1 MPDPKQTPEGERLN
15 LMRLQ
20 LRYCSDPDL
29 TALPPRPS
37 LLDHLTGN
45 AAEVIKKRQA
55 AITACENKIIEPA
68 ARDFSQLRELQ
79 EKRIEIL
86 EQRTD
91 DLEQLYQRQGKRAD
105 DNLCVI
111 VGLREK
117 VAALGGP
124 PFEMTKEVRELKK
137 LCDVRLQEMNK
148 EMEKE
153 AKPQKQESVP
163 EKQQPVPYERPKGT
177 LFAKN

>member
-15 LMRLQ
+15 LMRFQ
-20 LRYCSDPDL
+20 LRFCSDPDL
-29 TALPPRPS
+29 TPLPPRPS

-45 AAEVIKKRQA
+45 AAEVIRKRQA
-55 AITACENKIIEPA
+55 AITACENKAIEPV

-79 EKRIEIL
+79 EKRIEVL
-86 EQRTD
+86 KQRTD
-91 DLEQLYQRQGKRAD
+91 DLEQLYQHQGKRAD

-124 PFEMTKEVRELKK
+124 PFEMTKEVRALKK
-137 LCDVRLQEMNK
+137 LCEVRLQEM
-148 EMEKE
+148 EKE
-153 AKPQKQESVP
+153 ANPQKQKSVP
-163 EKQQPVPYERPKGT
+163 EKQQPVPYERPKGI